1 MKVIS
6 IYNQAGGAGKTTV
19 TRDLG
24 YALTQLGFRV
34 LLVDLDSQASLT
46 RWLGQLAPGTDGS
59 KPAGLRLDR
68 TVFPVLTDPDA
79 DLPEPLNAFGMD
91 LIPANTKLSVGD
103 SVLYDDQNRMG
114 QLRAA
119 IRRVQGYDFVLIDAP
134 PGRTA
139 MALAGV
145 AASDHLLIPVNV
157 AKALDNI
164 DNVAEVLT
172 TARRFSPSLS
182 VLALV
187 PHSFMRNT
195 RHHKDVLRGM
205 QEDLAALAPTTTP
218 ISHKDTLYD
227 DATLYQQ
234 PIAVYAPR
242 NSAPEEYRRLA
253 GEVLALLGMQPTAG
267 ATS

>member
-34 LLVDLDSQASLT
+34 LLIDLDSQASLT
-46 RWLGQLAPGTDGS
+46 RWLGLLAPLEDGS
-59 KPAGLRLDR
+59 KPPASRLDH
-68 TVFPVLTDPDA
+68 TVFPVLSDADA
-79 DLPEPLNAFGMD
+79 DLPAPLLAFGMD
-91 LIPANTKLSVGD
+91 IIPANTKLSVGD
-103 SVLYDDQNRMG
+103 SLLYDDQNRIAH
-114 QLRAA
+114 LRAS
-119 IRRVQGYDFVLIDAP
+119 IRVLSAYDFVLIDAP

-139 MALAGV
+139 MAMAGV

-172 TARRFSPSLS
+172 SARRFSPQLK

-187 PHSFMRNT
+187 PHSFMRHT

-205 QEDLAALAPTTTP
+205 QEDLAGLAPTTTP

-242 NSAPEEYRRLA
+242 NSAPQEYLQLA
-253 GEVLALLGMQPTAG
+253 REVVALLGVALPKEAQP
-267 ATS
+267 

>member
-1 MKVIS
+1 MKVLS

-24 YALTQLGFRV
+24 YALQQLGFRV
-34 LLVDLDSQASLT
+34 LLIDLDSQASLT
-46 RWLGQLAPGTDGS
+46 RWLGLLAPLPDGTRP
-59 KPAGLRLDR
+59 PAARLDH
-68 TVFPVLTDPDA
+68 TIFPVLSDPDA
-79 DLPEPLNAFGMD
+79 DLPAPLRAFEMD
-91 LIPANTKLSVGD
+91 VIPANTKLSVGD
-103 SVLYDDQNRMG
+103 SLLYDDQNRMG

-119 IRRVQGYDFVLIDAP
+119 IRKMTGYDFVLIDAP

-172 TARRFSPSLS
+172 SARRFSPQLN

-234 PIAVYAPR
+234 PIGVYAPK
-242 NSAPEEYRRLA
+242 NSAPKEYGQLA
-253 GEVLALLGMQPTAG
+253 LEVLGLLGMSAPKGGQA
-267 ATS
+267 